1 MKKKK
6 TISKISIIEKAE
18 EALKKAVQETIVDHK
33 RTGDPIAIW
42 RDGKAVF
49 VDPEELEVR
58 EPKAKYRSAGKR
70 KS

>member
-6 TISKISIIEKAE
+6 NISKISIIEKAE
-18 EALKKAVQETIVDHK
+18 EALKKAVQETIADHK

-58 EPKAKYRSAGKR
+58 EPKEKYRISGKR
-70 KS
+70 KR